1 MGTTGHTNANMPT
14 SSAPPA
20 LAETDE
26 VPLQTNLLALNLALQ
41 LARLAGA
48 ERGTALTQL
57 TAGVL
62 GELLEDD
69 LEQFGAGEGLRRAVE
84 ELQRALRQA
93 EEVVVSAPVAARAAE
108 PEYAEVSGR

>member
-1 MGTTGHTNANMPT
+1 MPT
-14 SSAPPA
+14 STAPPA
-20 LAETDE
+20 RAETDQ

-41 LARLAGA
+41 LARLTGA

-93 EEVVVSAPVAARAAE
+93 EEVVLSAPVAAPAAE